1 MFKAVSPITSSVE
14 MMTTDTPQLMMEL
27 HSEKPTLHWNYCRS
41 KMNLKLPCGVPVIHP
56 PDPVADWQLGLPDT
70 SWYHES
76 VIANIASP
84 GQNQTQNS
92 KHGFCGMCM
101 AFAPSSSQKI
111 VSQTTTSQEP
121 SIGTFHINNFL
132 STWERLTQAWF
143 FLWPSAPN
151 WYLFNFIVLS

>member
-1 MFKAVSPITSSVE
+1 
-14 MMTTDTPQLMMEL
+14 
-27 HSEKPTLHWNYCRS
+27 
-41 KMNLKLPCGVPVIHP
+41 MNLKLPCGVPVIHP

-111 VSQTTTSQEP
+111 VSHHKS
-121 SIGTFHINNFL
+121 GTIHRYFSYKQLFEYLRTFDSSVIL
-132 STWERLTQAWF
+132 SLT
-143 FLWPSAPN
+143 
-151 WYLFNFIVLS
+151 I